1 MYIADIKDVSFLLYC
16 SFSFLHDILMC
27 VFCVCWRGG
36 AISNFKIN
44 VYRNSKR
51 EKISNVWCAIIT
63 CMWFMWTKT
72 SKFLIT
78 YQLKYSISNCTK
90 KQLSC
95 MHLLWSHL
103 FPVHP
108 GLHPPL
114 QCPVNLSQLA
124 EFMQFSLHLFR
135 QSFPKNPGKHSA
147 TFVSSVQCYKFLVGH
162 FIRFRVN
169 SYNIIVHPQKS
180 YVSVIYHLFCFCFFL
195 QNQ

>member
-1 MYIADIKDVSFLLYC
+1 MFFFCYIVLFFFMFAWYLNVWGF
-16 SFSFLHDILMC
+16 F
-27 VFCVCWRGG
+27 VCWRGG
-36 AISNFKIN
+36 AISNFNIN

-51 EKISNVWCAIIT
+51 EKISNVWSAIIT

-72 SKFLIT
+72 SKFLIK

-95 MHLLWSHL
+95 MRLLWSHL

-114 QCPVNLSQLA
+114 QYPVNLSQLA

-147 TFVSSVQCYKFLVGH
+147 TFVTSVQCYKFLVGH
-162 FIRFRVN
+162 FIRVRVN

-180 YVSVIYHLFCFCFFL
+180 YI
-195 QNQ
+195 